1 MEKPGTRFLTTRF
14 TWGNWTGSS
23 RRWPDGNPNVEFIDV
38 GTYGLWGEG
47 HTHGSSQ
54 QDHFDVKKLH
64 IDLHLKHFKKTLLCI
79 SDDFAGHDQPGA
91 RFPITDYALSKGVT
105 LRDDSIL
112 VQPPPKSWYHAE
124 LAQAFWPKFPV
135 ILEHQHYGASKLR
148 KAWNPELLLKS
159 VEDYHASFMSIHW
172 WPRELL
178 EANREIINQIN
189 LRMGYRL
196 QPLAVTSPESIQ
208 IGKPFSV
215 QWTWANKGV
224 APCHPGGFP
233 CLTLKDAEGGIV
245 SVLVDESLDLRSL
258 KVGPPGSP
266 PLTEHQSTFIVGLT
280 APTTMA
286 GPVDVFVSVGERDG
300 TPRIALPEAFIT
312 MKPPFFK
319 LSRASTALLV
329 VLVQSFAP
337 LSTCFGADSEVP
349 KSGAVLKTRVDASTL
364 NGKVMCGYQGWFNTP
379 GDGQGLGWR
388 HYSNPKTDGFE
399 PGKAGIEFWPDVS
412 ELGPN
417 ERFDT
422 AFRHTDGSVAQ
433 VFSSAVR
440 ETVVRH
446 FKWMEQYGIDGVFVQ
461 RFATEVTTRDGRA
474 DTAKS
479 RTINKTLEH
488 CREGAKL
495 HGRTYA
501 VMYDLSSMTAPRIQR
516 VKDDWRFLVKE
527 MGILKDNSYQRHN
540 GRPTSCSAP
549 PPTGAMATAM
559 PRLSP
564 SGSRF
569 TKWLTSFRR
578 GWSGATEMPRRPGTT
593 PFPARRRIAFGAT
606 NTARILCPSFFPDS
620 RGRT

>member
-1 MEKPGTRFLTTRF
+1 
-14 TWGNWTGSS
+14 
-23 RRWPDGNPNVEFIDV
+23 
-38 GTYGLWGEG
+38 
-47 HTHGSSQ
+47 
-54 QDHFDVKKLH
+54 
-64 IDLHLKHFKKTLLCI
+64 
-79 SDDFAGHDQPGA
+79 
-91 RFPITDYALSKGVT
+91 
-105 LRDDSIL
+105 
-112 VQPPPKSWYHAE
+112 
-124 LAQAFWPKFPV
+124 
-135 ILEHQHYGASKLR
+135 
-148 KAWNPELLLKS
+148 
-159 VEDYHASFMSIHW
+159 
-172 WPRELL
+172 
-178 EANREIINQIN
+178 
-189 LRMGYRL
+189 
-196 QPLAVTSPESIQ
+196 
-208 IGKPFSV
+208 
-215 QWTWANKGV
+215 
-224 APCHPGGFP
+224 
-233 CLTLKDAEGGIV
+233 
-245 SVLVDESLDLRSL
+245 
-258 KVGPPGSP
+258 
-266 PLTEHQSTFIVGLT
+266 
-280 APTTMA
+280 
-286 GPVDVFVSVGERDG
+286 
-300 TPRIALPEAFIT
+300 

-540 GRPTSCSAP
+540 GRPTVALWGIGFSGRDYGAKEVAGLIEFLKNDPECGGLTVMLGTSTHWRDGDRDAAP
-549 PPTGAMATAM
+549 FAEWEPIYKMADIISPWMVGRYRDAAQARNYAISRAKEDRIWCDKYSKDFMPVVFPGFAWSNLKKGTDKNPGAFIDRDDGNFLWAQYDAHIREGGVKMIYQAMFDELDEGTQIFKVTNNVPPGE
-559 PRLSP
+559 
-564 SGSRF
+564 SRF
-569 TKWLTSFRR
+569 LTYGKLPGDHYLWLVGEAAKRLR
-578 GWSGATEMPRRPGTT
+578 GEQPST
-593 PFPARRRIAFGAT
+593 PKPPAREGIEK
-606 NTARILCPSFFPDS
+606 
-620 RGRT
+620 